1 MTKKIENLLTMVQE
15 INAYNGSMENLE
27 LFEMDM
33 FDDIMSGFEPM
44 EIALKAFFGDFNP
57 NDDYFRFNGYANL
70 ESLSYYDLENEL
82 LDYENEI
89 IKEYTRIEEEEGGF

>member
-1 MTKKIENLLTMVQE
+1 MVKTENLLEMVQE
-15 INAYNGSMENLE
+15 INAYNGSMEHLE
-27 LFEMDM
+27 VYEMEM
-33 FDDIMSGFEPM
+33 FNDIMESFEPM
-44 EIALKAFFGDFNP
+44 EIALKTFFGDFNP

-70 ESLSYYDLENEL
+70 ESLSEYDLENEL